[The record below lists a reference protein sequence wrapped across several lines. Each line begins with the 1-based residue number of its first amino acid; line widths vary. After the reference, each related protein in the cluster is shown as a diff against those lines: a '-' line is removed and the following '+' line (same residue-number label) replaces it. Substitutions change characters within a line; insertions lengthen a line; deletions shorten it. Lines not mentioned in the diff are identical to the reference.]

1 LPTLIKWPGR
11 IAGRPEQGCQIFL
24 GPNIPKRE
32 NMYQMTTNYTRTA
45 ISILNGRKIFQM
57 VIKYTNISIPRPSK
71 ITQSGVFGTKTQ
83 KPSGNPG
90 AECGNSREKL
100 FLAQIRNFVDCQCDQ
115 IGQNF
120 DFLGKKT

>member
-1 LPTLIKWPGR
+1 
-11 IAGRPEQGCQIFL
+11 
-24 GPNIPKRE
+24 
-32 NMYQMTTNYTRTA
+32 
-45 ISILNGRKIFQM
+45 M

-120 DFLGKKT
+120 DFLGKKRERKREKIMTYFIIRIRQAFNIFGKM